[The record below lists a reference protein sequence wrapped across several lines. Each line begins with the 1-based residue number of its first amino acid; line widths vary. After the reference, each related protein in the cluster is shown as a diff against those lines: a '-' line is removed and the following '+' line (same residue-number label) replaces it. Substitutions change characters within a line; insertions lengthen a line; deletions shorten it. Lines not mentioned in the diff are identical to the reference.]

1 MIKSLN
7 IVILIPVFDD
17 FICLP
22 LLLKKVS
29 ETFNSDIGFRFLIID
44 DGSFHDFDEKI
55 ALKKE
60 YDIKILTL
68 KHNVGHQRSITIGLC
83 SLLNEDDYDY
93 VLVMDG
99 DGEDN
104 PKDATRLI
112 QTAEG
117 STQNKIIFAR
127 RDVRSEPILFKL
139 GYFSYRLLF
148 RVLTGK
154 NIKFGN
160 FSLIPK
166 QLISRITGIPQIW
179 NHYAASI
186 LASRIPYEEVSSVR
200 STRIVGRSKMNLFSL
215 IVHGLSAISVFLDL
229 INIRLFIA
237 LSILLIPVTTFGL
250 INLIHPPDSTFIV
263 QLSLYLMFT
272 LNMAWFL
279 TFYVNIILLHK
290 RKNAPCIPSDFCK
303 KMIK

>member
-22 LLLKKVS
+22 LLLKKVM

-44 DGSFHDFDEKI
+44 DGSFHDFDEKN
-55 ALKKE
+55 ALMKE

-93 VLVMDG
+93 VLIMDG

-127 RDVRSEPILFKL
+127 RDGRSEPSSFK
-139 GYFSYRLLF
+139 
-148 RVLTGK
+148 
-154 NIKFGN
+154 
-160 FSLIPK
+160 
-166 QLISRITGIPQIW
+166 
-179 NHYAASI
+179 
-186 LASRIPYEEVSSVR
+186 
-200 STRIVGRSKMNLFSL
+200 
-215 IVHGLSAISVFLDL
+215 
-229 INIRLFIA
+229 
-237 LSILLIPVTTFGL
+237 
-250 INLIHPPDSTFIV
+250 
-263 QLSLYLMFT
+263 
-272 LNMAWFL
+272 
-279 TFYVNIILLHK
+279 
-290 RKNAPCIPSDFCK
+290 
-303 KMIK
+303 